1 MAAPAHVF
9 WGHEDGVTD
18 MPAATKWGGDDRPI
32 GPASDSAPF
41 VFVHAGY
48 YIDYDFSSSSLDE
61 GWLFTE
67 IAFDRQDAGQ
77 AALTLRGATQDL
89 FRIIAVDTVSSSGA
103 QKAQYYNG
111 STWVDIATLSTSLY
125 SSSGSHRLD
134 IYWKIADSAG
144 EFTVYVNGSSEASV
158 SGIDTLLTS
167 DTTIN
172 TVRLE
177 SPDAVY
183 TLAVSCVVVDSA
195 DTRGLE
201 WCTDIPTS
209 DGTHTEW
216 SGIEADVDN
225 NLYAVGTVGTSCV
238 ASADGQ
244 RFTLNFPAISAAFSG
259 YTVEWVGVGA
269 QVQAQSEPSLYIKPQ
284 VRKSSTD
291 YTPAAGGSYQARA
304 ATGTIKVLPLA
315 ADPSTGSAWADQSAV
330 EACEL
335 GLQASTT
342 A

>member
-18 MPAATKWGGDDRPI
+18 MPVATSWNGDDRPI
-32 GPASDSAPF
+32 GPVSNYAPF
-41 VFVHAGY
+41 IFVYAGY
-48 YIDYDFSSSSLDE
+48 YIDYDFSSSSLGE

-67 IAFDRQDAGQ
+67 IAIDRQDAGLP
-77 AALTLRGATQDL
+77 ALTLSGATQDL
-89 FRIIAVDTVSSSGA
+89 FRIIAVDTVSSYGV

-125 SSSGSHRLD
+125 SSSNSHRLD
-134 IYWKIADSAG
+134 IYWKIADTGG
-144 EFTVYVNGSSEASV
+144 EFTVYVNGASEASV
-158 SGIDTLLTS
+158 SGIDTLLTA
-167 DTTIN
+167 DTTID
-172 TVRLE
+172 TVRFE
-177 SPDAVY
+177 SPDAGY
-183 TLAVSCVVVDSA
+183 NLALSAVVVDSV
-195 DTRGLE
+195 DTRDLE
-201 WCTDIPTS
+201 WSTATPTS

-225 NLYAVGTVGTSCV
+225 NLYASGSVGTSCV
-238 ASADGQ
+238 GSADGQ
-244 RFTLNFPAISAAFSG
+244 RFTLNFPAISAVFSG

-291 YTPAAGGSYQARA
+291 YTPAAGGSYQSRA
-304 ATGTIKVLPLA
+304 ATDTIKVLPLA
-315 ADPSTGSAWADQSAV
+315 NDPATGSAWADQTAV
-330 EACEL
+330 NDCEL
-335 GLQASTT
+335 GFKLSST